1 MPLIKERELIYFV
14 FSQFETQYR
23 RYMLKRNIWL
33 SLAGIWLCL
42 LIACPA
48 YSQGKQK
55 EDIVVTTD
63 STGREVIYMDG
74 RLLNEKQ
81 TARYH
86 RALRRDSIRAH
97 KKIWW
102 SILGGPSYNPEA
114 SLGAGGAVLASF
126 RMNKNDTISQRSFLP
141 AGFNISINGTF
152 IVAGAGTF
160 FFNENKFRIYLNYS
174 FRNEPSHY
182 YGKGYDKIEQVER
195 SDSTTK
201 FHKMLLQLYP
211 RFVWEIKPNL
221 YAGTLFDVNYVKSSD
236 INPVMEQDEYFRKFK
251 KEYLNIG
258 IGGLLQ
264 YDSRDDVATP
274 TRGLLLSAIGKL
286 YGKYLGGDYNYGFIE
301 LEYRQFKNIFR
312 PRSTLAWVAKTQM
325 GLGNVPYTELPSFGS
340 PFDLRGYYWG
350 QYRDKTMA
358 YGIVEYRHMFG
369 SPASYRSGN
378 FWSKLGFVTWVGT
391 GSIAKDVVSLSKWKF
406 NYGVGLRIQMQPG
419 KNFRLDVGAE
429 PGRGAGVYF
438 NMTEA
443 F

>member
-1 MPLIKERELIYFV
+1 MIYFV

-23 RYMLKRNIWL
+23 RYMLKRNIGL
-33 SLAGIWLCL
+33 SLAGICLWL

-48 YSQGKQK
+48 YSQGTQK

-126 RMNKNDTISQRSFLP
+126 RMNKNDTVSQRSFLP
-141 AGFNISINGTF
+141 AGFNISINGTL

-221 YAGTLFDVNYVKSSD
+221 YAGTLFDVNYIKAKD
-236 INPVMEQDEYFRKFK
+236 INPVMEQDEYFQKFK
-251 KEYLNIG
+251 KEYINIG

-286 YGKYLGGDYNYGFIE
+286 YGKYLGGDYNFGFIE

-429 PGRGAGVYF
+429 PGRGTGVYF